1 MTVFE
6 SLLNHDFIH
15 TGRRR
20 TPDGQGGWPIDE
32 IELEP
37 VRGRIRPVSSSEREV
52 AMLEER
58 VITHVF
64 YCLASEDIVRGD
76 HLSYGG
82 LIVEVEGIREP
93 SKAGEHLEIDCRERQ
108 PEQSREEEGS

>member
-20 TPDGQGGWPIDE
+20 TSDGQGGWAIDE
-32 IELEP
+32 IDLDA
-37 VRGRIRPVSSSEREV
+37 VRGRIRPASSSEREV

-64 YCLASEDIVRGD
+64 YCLANEDVVRGD

-82 LIVEVEGIREP
+82 LIVEVDATREP

-108 PEQSREEEGS
+108 HEVSREEEGS